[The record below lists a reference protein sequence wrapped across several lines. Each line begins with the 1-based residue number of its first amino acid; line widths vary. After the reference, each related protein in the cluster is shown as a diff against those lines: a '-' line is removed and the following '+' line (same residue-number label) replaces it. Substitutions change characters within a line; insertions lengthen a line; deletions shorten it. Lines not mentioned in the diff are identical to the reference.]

1 MHIEI
6 RREENTRIELR
17 LRPNDWHLRTEYLEP
32 GFPDP
37 PGNWW
42 AYKTPVVYDTN
53 ARRWEINYRTG
64 EEWIPHLTRAEAER
78 CAEIISE
85 FDNELFF

>member
-1 MHIEI
+1 MDIEI
-6 RREENTRIELR
+6 RRDQNTRIVLR
-17 LRPNDWHLRTEYLEP
+17 LRPGGWHLRTYFIEP
-32 GFPDP
+32 GFESVENSD
-37 PGNWW
+37 WI
-42 AYKTPVVYDTN
+42 YKTPFVYDTN

-85 FDNELFF
+85 FENELTF

>member
-1 MHIEI
+1 MDIEI
-6 RREENTRIELR
+6 RRDQNTRIVLR
-17 LRPNDWHLRTEYLEP
+17 LRPGGWHLRTYFTEP
-32 GFPDP
+32 GFESVE
-37 PGNWW
+37 NSEWI
-42 AYKTPVVYDTN
+42 YKTPLVYDTN

-85 FDNELFF
+85 FENELPF